1 MPKLELKNTNC
12 LIFDKSRFILDI
24 GDTGAFLGD
33 TIFGKKGIC
42 LFASLKQMLFLTIF
56 NKNIFL
62 KTQDTELGV
71 IIAPNKVLEQ
81 APVLKEV

>member
-1 MPKLELKNTNC
+1 MPKLELKNTNY
-12 LIFDKSRFILDI
+12 LIFEKSGLILQI
-24 GDTGAFLGD
+24 GDMGAFFGG

-42 LFASLKQMLFLTIF
+42 LFASLKQMSFSTIF

-62 KTQDTELGV
+62 KTQGTELGV

-81 APVLKEV
+81 ALEVKEV